1 MRKHKIVLDTDI
13 GTDVDDAMALA
24 LLLGREDVEILGIT
38 TVYGDTD
45 LRSKIAARYARLIGA
60 EIPIY
65 PGSSETLSGR
75 AIWVSGLEGS
85 LLQDLDEERVESRSG
100 VDFLCEAV
108 ANNPG
113 EIDVVAI
120 GPLTNIAKAIEL
132 DQTFARNVKHLW
144 VMGGEFETEFAEH
157 NFRCDDRATKIV
169 MDSGISMTITGVEIT
184 KQLRIM
190 RSDLEII
197 ATAGSM
203 GSLLFAEI
211 DQWLTYR
218 KEDFDVP
225 HDPIAIMPM
234 LEPEL
239 FTFSKVGVVDIE
251 ISDSDLTGKSR
262 FSEQGSGHI
271 RIVQGF
277 KKVEVQSEIL
287 ASILRAG

>member
-45 LRSKIAARYARLIGA
+45 LRSKIAARYARLMGA
-60 EIPIY
+60 EISIY

-85 LLQDLDEERVESRSG
+85 LHSDLDEERVESRSG

-108 ANNPG
+108 GNNPG

-132 DQTFARNVKHLW
+132 DPTFARNVKHLW
-144 VMGGEFETEFAEH
+144 VMGGEFKTEFAEH

-184 KQLRIM
+184 KQLRII

-197 ATAGSM
+197 TTAGSM
-203 GSLLFAEI
+203 GALLFAEI

-234 LEPEL
+234 LKPEL
-239 FTFSKVGVVDIE
+239 FAFSKVGVVDIE

-262 FSEQGSGHI
+262 FLEQSSGNI

-277 KKVEVQSEIL
+277 KKIEVQSEIL

>member
-24 LLLGREDVEILGIT
+24 LLLGRDDVEILGIT

-45 LRSKIAARYARLIGA
+45 LRSKIAARYARLMGA

-75 AIWVSGLEGS
+75 AVWVSGLEGS
-85 LLQDLDEERVESRSG
+85 LIADLNEERCESRSG
-100 VDFLCEAV
+100 VDFLCEGV
-108 ANNPG
+108 AKNPG
-113 EIDVVAI
+113 EIEVVAI

-132 DQTFARNVKHLW
+132 DPTFARNVKHLW

-184 KQLRIM
+184 KQLRVM

-203 GSLLFAEI
+203 GTLLLAEI

-234 LEPEL
+234 LEPDL
-239 FTFSKVGVVDIE
+239 FTFSKVGIVEIE
-251 ISDSDLTGKSR
+251 ISDSDLNGKSR
-262 FSEQGSGHI
+262 FSEQSSGNI

-277 KKVEVQSEIL
+277 QKVEVQREIL